1 MPMIGVEFEFAAAR
15 RTGHSKEGGASGIER
30 FSCAKESIVRPRHGH
45 QKTPS
50 FASIALPMATR
61 LGASVAAGMSMF
73 NAKADRRSRWDAARC
88 CQGAVSLEPGNA
100 RDLRDILERR
110 FHSALFLACDARLLQ
125 IELALDA
132 SACLVGNF
140 ALSQQLVDV
149 FTLGGNQLR
158 PEVGGCGSSFD
169 PI

>member
-73 NAKADRRSRWDAARC
+73 NAMADPEADGTLRVAVRERCRSNPATRAT
-88 CQGAVSLEPGNA
+88 
-100 RDLRDILERR
+100 
-110 FHSALFLACDARLLQ
+110 
-125 IELALDA
+125 
-132 SACLVGNF
+132 F
-140 ALSQQLVDV
+140 ATS
-149 FTLGGNQLR
+149 
-158 PEVGGCGSSFD
+158 
-169 PI
+169 